1 MATDNFTAHG
11 VFMDVIG
18 IGVLLTG
25 GAAVGKSE
33 LALELITRGHQLIAD
48 DAPEFNRSSEGDLR
62 GSCPPLLC
70 DFLEVRGLGLLNIR
84 VMFGDSAIKLQKRLS
99 LIIHLQPMA
108 TEELNQID
116 RLRGSLTS
124 TELLGV
130 EIPKVTL
137 PVAPGREL
145 AILVETAVRQHIQ
158 RLRGYHAS
166 QEFIDRQQATIDE
179 KR

>member
-1 MATDNFTAHG
+1 MKKITIHG
-11 VFMDVIG
+11 VFMEVIG

-33 LALELITRGHQLIAD
+33 LALELITRGHSLIAD
-48 DAPEFNRSSEGDLR
+48 DAPEFTRSPGGNLR
-62 GSCPPLLC
+62 GSCPPLLS

-99 LIIHLQPMA
+99 LIIHLQQMA
-108 TEELNQID
+108 AEELNEID
-116 RLRGSLTS
+116 RLQGSLTS
-124 TELLGV
+124 KELLGV
-130 EIPKVTL
+130 DIPKVTL

-158 RLRGYHAS
+158 RLRGYHANE
-166 QEFIDRQQATIDE
+166 EFIARQQATIDE